1 MAILTGGM
9 NVLADKA
16 IKSFK
21 VNKKSIQALRQES
34 NFSDALNPIIGYAKA
49 AEIAKKSYK
58 EGRSVIDVAAEET
71 DIPLSRLKRL
81 LDPKKLTSGGIK

>member
-1 MAILTGGM
+1 MT
-9 NVLADKA
+9 
-16 IKSFK
+16 
-21 VNKKSIQALRQES
+21 
-34 NFSDALNPIIGYAKA
+34 ALNPIIGYAKA